1 MTHIA
6 LLSGLVGIP
15 TLVGVQKTTVQLSQ
29 LSHRWGSLRIL
40 HFNLPTSRSLL
51 KCRCTKGFRT
61 GDVSLTPPVEVPSYP
76 PLGGSDYS
84 LRYNAMVV
92 ASCGFLRGGMKGGQK
107 GGGTGGVKGGV
118 RSVNYL

>member
-15 TLVGVQKTTVQLSQ
+15 ILVGVQKNDFP
-29 LSHRWGSLRIL
+29 LRIL
-40 HFNLPTSRSLL
+40 HFNLPTSRFFL
-51 KCRCTKGFRT
+51 KRRCTEGLGT
-61 GDVSLTPPVEVPSYP
+61 GGLSLTPPVEVPSYP

-84 LRYNAMVV
+84 LRHNAMVV
-92 ASCGFLRGGMKGGQK
+92 ASCGFLRGGVKGGQK

-118 RSVNYL
+118 RSANYL